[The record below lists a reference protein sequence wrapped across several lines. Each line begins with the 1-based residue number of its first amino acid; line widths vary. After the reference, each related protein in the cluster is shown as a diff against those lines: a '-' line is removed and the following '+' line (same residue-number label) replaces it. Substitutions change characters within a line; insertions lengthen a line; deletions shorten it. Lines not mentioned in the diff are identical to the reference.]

1 MTENGASVN
10 ISSKNELSPL
20 FCACLKGNDRSAE
33 ILIEAGAYVNVPQIL
48 GPIILKSPFS
58 SIFKECMG
66 MLRKIANTNKNML
79 IMFGLRPILMK
90 DEISTNYLLQHGAVV
105 NMFDQFENSPLFIA
119 SMMGYENIISL

>member
-1 MTENGASVN
+1 
-10 ISSKNELSPL
+10 
-20 FCACLKGNDRSAE
+20 
-33 ILIEAGAYVNVPQIL
+33 
-48 GPIILKSPFS
+48 
-58 SIFKECMG
+58 MG